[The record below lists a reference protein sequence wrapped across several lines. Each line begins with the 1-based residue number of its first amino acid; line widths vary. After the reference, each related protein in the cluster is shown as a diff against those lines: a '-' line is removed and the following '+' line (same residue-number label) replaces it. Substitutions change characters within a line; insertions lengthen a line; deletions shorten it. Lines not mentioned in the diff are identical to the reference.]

1 MLDIRRCERC
11 ERKSTSRGILIIVQK
26 SGKCSNI
33 TGACWEKIGGHLW
46 YHLSLNHTLD
56 YKKVPLFDKWGGGWG
71 PLKHTWLQKY
81 AAFWQ
86 KQNWLS
92 ISAEGGKGPLKH
104 TWLQKYAAFWQK
116 QNWLSISAEG
126 GIFRLNKTVM
136 LLKFDMLPNILKLR
150 IFLITSL
157 QDFRILKTFHA
168 FARTGIWTK
177 KQS

>member
-1 MLDIRRCERC
+1 MWICVCVCVGGGGESDLLNGQKVWKMLDIRRCERC
-11 ERKSTSRGILIIVQK
+11 ERKLTSRGILIIVQK

-33 TGACWEKIGGHLW
+33 TGACWEKIGGGHLW

-56 YKKVPLFDKWGGGWG
+56 YKKVPLFDKWGGGRG
-71 PLKHTWLQKY
+71 
-81 AAFWQ
+81 
-86 KQNWLS
+86 
-92 ISAEGGKGPLKH
+92 GPLKH

>member
-56 YKKVPLFDKWGGGWG
+56 YKKVPFFDKWSGGGTIEAHLITKICCFLTKTKLTFDLCW
-71 PLKHTWLQKY
+71 
-81 AAFWQ
+81 
-86 KQNWLS
+86 
-92 ISAEGGKGPLKH
+92 GGKGPLKH